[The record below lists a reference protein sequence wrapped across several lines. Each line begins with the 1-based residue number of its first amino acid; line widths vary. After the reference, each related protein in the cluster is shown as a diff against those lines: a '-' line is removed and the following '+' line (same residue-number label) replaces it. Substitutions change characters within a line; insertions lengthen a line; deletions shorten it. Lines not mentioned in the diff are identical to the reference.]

1 MNMPGFTAEMSK
13 GMSARVLLSGILH
26 RDAVMRGCGPFLPGK
41 RADFAAGNRDTW
53 NRELR

>member
-1 MNMPGFTAEMSK
+1 MPWALK
-13 GMSARVLLSGILH
+13 CLR
-26 RDAVMRGCGPFLPGK
+26 RRCWGK